1 MTVYFTSYKK
11 QAISCAL
18 LCNVAFLLIAC
29 GTSVE
34 SASLTPS
41 NVAPMKAGD
50 YHQTL
55 KVGEQNRT
63 YSIHLPSVISTIQSL
78 PLVVVLH
85 DKGGD
90 AASIARETQM
100 SVKAEQEG
108 FIVVYPNGIAPVS
121 SSKQQL
127 TWNCCGPAEKKSNG
141 IDDVGF
147 IHILIDHLENI
158 YKIDL
163 NRIFATGMADGG
175 NMAYRLACELP
186 GTFAAIAPV
195 AANFGY
201 AQCQPTQPVS
211 VASFRGTAD
220 TTVQQPISYAISF
233 WIQQDQCTAVAR
245 RERNGNIL
253 KTIYSSGQN
262 GTEVVLY
269 SIINGIHIWSNP
281 TTALVWDFFV
291 THAKTS

>member
-1 MTVYFTSYKK
+1 MIVYFTFYKK
-11 QAISCAL
+11 HAISCVL
-18 LCNVAFLLIAC
+18 LCNIAFLLIAC

-34 SASLTPS
+34 SAPLTPS
-41 NVAPMKAGD
+41 NVAAMKAGD

-55 KVGEQNRT
+55 KVDDQSRT
-63 YSIHLPSVISTIQSL
+63 YSIHLPSVISTTQSL

-90 AASIARETQM
+90 AASIAHETQM
-100 SVKAEQEG
+100 NAKADQEG
-108 FIVVYPNGIAPVS
+108 FIAVYPNGIAPVS
-121 SSKQQL
+121 SSKKQL
-127 TWNCCGPAEKKSNG
+127 TWNCCGPAEKKSTG

-158 YKIDL
+158 YRIDL
-163 NRIFATGMADGG
+163 SRVYATGMGDGG

-201 AQCQPTQPVS
+201 AQCQPTQAVS

-233 WIQQDQCTAVAR
+233 WIQQDQCSAVAR

-253 KTIYSSGQN
+253 KTTYASGQN

-269 SIINGIHIWSNP
+269 SIVEGTHTWSSP
-281 TTALVWDFFV
+281 TTALVWDFFA
-291 THAKTS
+291 THTKTS